1 MNLSWMAWTSGTAIF
16 FISIFIA
23 LIIMTVWAI
32 KAPQAPRIGIL
43 RIETT
48 PGDRLFLSLLGSA
61 FICLAWLAMFG
72 APVYGGM
79 IVCFLYGLAVF
90 RWV

>member
-16 FISIFIA
+16 FISIFCA

-32 KAPQAPRIGIL
+32 KAPQAPRVGIL
-43 RIETT
+43 KIETT

-61 FICLAWLAMFG
+61 FISLAWLAMFG
-72 APVYGGM
+72 APIFGALV
-79 IVCFLYGLAVF
+79 VCFFYALAVF

>member
-1 MNLSWMAWTSGTAIF
+1 MDLSWMAWTSGTAIF
-16 FISIFIA
+16 FAAIFVS
-23 LIIMTVWAI
+23 LILMTIWAI
-32 KAPQAPRIGIL
+32 KWPQAPRVGIL

-61 FICLAWLAMFG
+61 FISLAWLAIFG
-72 APVYGGM
+72 APIYGGM
-79 IVCFLYGLAVF
+79 IVCFIYALAVF

>member
-1 MNLSWMAWTSGTAIF
+1 MNLSWMAWTSETAIF
-16 FISIFIA
+16 FAAIFVS
-23 LIIMTVWAI
+23 LILMTIWAI
-32 KAPQAPRIGIL
+32 KWPQAPRVGIL

-61 FICLAWLAMFG
+61 FISLAWLAIFG
-72 APVYGGM
+72 APIYGGM
-79 IVCFLYGLAVF
+79 IVCFIYALAVF

>member
-1 MNLSWMAWTSGTAIF
+1 MNLSWMAWTNETAIF
-16 FISIFIA
+16 FAAIFVS
-23 LIIMTVWAI
+23 LILMTIWAI
-32 KAPQAPRIGIL
+32 KWPQAPRVGIL

-61 FICLAWLAMFG
+61 FISLAWLAIFG
-72 APVYGGM
+72 APIYGGM
-79 IVCFLYGLAVF
+79 IVCFIYALAVF

>member
-1 MNLSWMAWTSGTAIF
+1 MNLSWMAWTNGTAIF
-16 FISIFIA
+16 FISILCA

-32 KAPQAPRIGIL
+32 KWPQAPRVGIL

-61 FICLAWLAMFG
+61 FICIGWLAMFG
-72 APVYGGM
+72 APIFGGLV
-79 IVCFLYGLAVF
+79 VCFFYSLAVF